1 MFPFTVD
8 VCMFGVK
15 EPLLRKL
22 LKIKGNTCLEVN
34 SPCFSLKYFFPEAV
48 VPLKGKHALLRSGT
62 LFISFGFSV
71 LSGILLSLPC
81 LLDSFGK
88 SATLPLFQLSQDFF

>member
-8 VCMFGVK
+8 VCMLGVK

-22 LKIKGNTCLEVN
+22 LKGNTCLEVN

-48 VPLKGKHALLRSGT
+48 VPLKGKHALSRSGT
-62 LFISFGFSV
+62 LFNCFGFSV
-71 LSGILLSLPC
+71 LSGLLLSLPC